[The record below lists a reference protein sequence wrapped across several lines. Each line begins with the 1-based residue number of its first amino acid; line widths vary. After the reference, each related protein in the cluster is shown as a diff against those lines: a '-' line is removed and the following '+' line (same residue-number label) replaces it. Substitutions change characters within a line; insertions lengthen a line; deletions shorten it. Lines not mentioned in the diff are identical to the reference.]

1 MRMGDDRYLYPE
13 AIVSTEWLAD
23 HVDDPDLR
31 IYDCTTYLDYET
43 ADGSPYRVVSGCS
56 DYDAGHILNSTYL
69 DLQGDFSLS
78 DSPYRFTL
86 PDVAD
91 LAERFQ
97 AHGIGDNCRVIL
109 YSRAN
114 MQWATRIWWMLRW
127 VGYDNAAVL
136 DGGWDKWTGEG
147 RDVSTEQT
155 VYPAARFT
163 SSPRPEIFV
172 DKDAVLDVLGGRPA
186 CVINALTE
194 DLHSGANP
202 RYGRPGRIPGSVNL
216 PALGFQDDKT
226 RSFPA
231 AEAARVAFER
241 VGADP
246 AKPMIVYCGG
256 GIAATLDAFLA
267 YQLGFQ
273 NVSVYDNS
281 MSEWAADVDLPI
293 ETD

>member
-1 MRMGDDRYLYPE
+1 MTTATFIPKPSFRPSGWQTMSMTRISG
-13 AIVSTEWLAD
+13 STT
-23 HVDDPDLR
+23 VRP
-31 IYDCTTYLDYET
+31 ISIMKT

-56 DYDAGHILNSTYL
+56 DYDAGHIPNSAYL
-69 DLQGDFSLS
+69 DLQGDLSLS

-97 AHGIGDNCRVIL
+97 AHGIGDGSRVIL

-216 PALGFQDDKT
+216 PALDFQDDKT

-241 VGADP
+241 VGRRP
-246 AKPMIVYCGG
+246 R
-256 GIAATLDAFLA
+256 
-267 YQLGFQ
+267 
-273 NVSVYDNS
+273 
-281 MSEWAADVDLPI
+281 
-293 ETD
+293 